1 MGHKD
6 TCFSFITLT
15 STGFGDVTP
24 IHPYARSLATF
35 EAIVG
40 QLDIAMLIARLIGL
54 EIAWRRERRDAAPT
68 PWRAVPRGPAIEGR
82 KKPVVGQGAGPA
94 PGLVLPGISGSEGR
108 RPGPT
113 ETDAGTRL
121 AIHLPS
127 MASPVLL
134 LLGVPESGTSALAD
148 ALVRAG
154 AALAGPPAG
163 DPAGVSQHALAACG
177 MRWDSLAPMP
187 ARLGKAPGLDAA
199 RAAIDVFLER
209 MPSDA
214 PLVVAEPLAT
224 RIVAM
229 WRERAEAAER
239 PFSTVLWLTHPGSA
253 AAALARRRQFAPEK
267 SLALWLAHLVEF
279 EQATR
284 GTARTVVTEET
295 FLADPAAGF
304 KRLAQATRFP
314 PAAVAAKAP
323 PAARQPTLAPP
334 PLGLG
339 SGLDAALDAGYR
351 RLSSTVSGELKRSVD
366 ALALA
371 ARPAVQS
378 AIPPWLAQEIEADRT
393 RMQTLA
399 DMAAG
404 HAARAERAA
413 RDLAAAPRDAR
424 ALAAQVEG
432 LRAEQVR
439 ERDTLTGQI
448 EAMRAEQAG
457 ERSALTDQIEALRA
471 EQARERDLLTAELAS
486 ARGELARITA
496 SLAEVPQAEAALRTE
511 LGQAQRE
518 LSDER
523 ASIAKLADALEAARR
538 EADGHAH
545 RFESAR
551 HHLERFA
558 VEIEETRAALVAR
571 EDFCARL
578 AAEADAL
585 HVREAD
591 HHNEVEALRR
601 EGETLRFERDEALHA
616 LERARRDGEERL
628 AERESALAL
637 AADLRTGIEERERR
651 IADLSAEADR
661 MADAITDAAVRSAGL
676 EEQLEIARAEL
687 ASLQARHD
695 ELAARMRTLENRS
708 LVRAAVWLGGG
719 ENPAEG
725 RSTS

>member
-1 MGHKD
+1 
-6 TCFSFITLT
+6 
-15 STGFGDVTP
+15 
-24 IHPYARSLATF
+24 
-35 EAIVG
+35 
-40 QLDIAMLIARLIGL
+40 
-54 EIAWRRERRDAAPT
+54 
-68 PWRAVPRGPAIEGR
+68 
-82 KKPVVGQGAGPA
+82 
-94 PGLVLPGISGSEGR
+94 
-108 RPGPT
+108 
-113 ETDAGTRL
+113 
-121 AIHLPS
+121 

-214 PLVVAEPLAT
+214 PLLVAEPLAT

-295 FLADPAAGF
+295 FLADPAAGI

-448 EAMRAEQAG
+448 EAMRAEQARERDALTGQIEAMRAEQAG

-471 EQARERDLLTAELAS
+471 EQARERDHLTAELAS

-496 SLAEVPQAEAALRTE
+496 SLAEVPQAEAVLRTE

-591 HHNEVEALRR
+591 HRNEVEALRR
-601 EGETLRFERDEALHA
+601 EGDTLRFERDDALRA
-616 LERARRDGEERL
+616 LERARRDGDERL

-637 AADLRTGIEERERR
+637 AADLRAGIEERERR

-676 EEQLEIARAEL
+676 EEQLELARAEL

-725 RSTS
+725 RSAS

>member
-1 MGHKD
+1 
-6 TCFSFITLT
+6 
-15 STGFGDVTP
+15 
-24 IHPYARSLATF
+24 
-35 EAIVG
+35 
-40 QLDIAMLIARLIGL
+40 
-54 EIAWRRERRDAAPT
+54 
-68 PWRAVPRGPAIEGR
+68 
-82 KKPVVGQGAGPA
+82 
-94 PGLVLPGISGSEGR
+94 
-108 RPGPT
+108 
-113 ETDAGTRL
+113 
-121 AIHLPS
+121 

-148 ALVRAG
+148 ALVRSG

-187 ARLGKAPGLDAA
+187 ARLPKAPGLDAA

-209 MPSDA
+209 MPADA
-214 PLVVAEPLAT
+214 PLLVAEPLAT

-284 GTARTVVTEET
+284 GAARTVVTEET
-295 FLADPAAGF
+295 FLADPAAGV

-314 PAAVAAKAP
+314 PAALAAKSP
-323 PAARQPTLAPP
+323 PAARQAAAAPP

-371 ARPAVQS
+371 AREAVQS
-378 AIPPWLAQEIEADRT
+378 AIPPWLAQEIESDRT

-424 ALAAQVEG
+424 ALAAQVEA
-432 LRAEQVR
+432 LRDDQAR
-439 ERDTLTGQI
+439 ER
-448 EAMRAEQAG
+448 EATAAR
-457 ERSALTDQIEALRA
+457 LEALHA
-471 EQARERDLLTAELAS
+471 DQARERDHLNDELAS

-496 SLAEVPQAEAALRTE
+496 ALAEAPQAEAALRTE

-518 LSDER
+518 LADER
-523 ASIAKLADALEAARR
+523 ASIARLADALETARR
-538 EADGHAH
+538 DADGHAH

-558 VEIEETRAALVAR
+558 VEIEETRAALAAR
-571 EDFCARL
+571 EDYCARL
-578 AAEADAL
+578 ASEADAL
-585 HVREAD
+585 RVREAD
-591 HHNEVEALRR
+591 FRREVEDLGREGEALRR
-601 EGETLRFERDEALHA
+601 ERDEAL
-616 LERARRDGEERL
+616 R
-628 AERESALAL
+628 S
-637 AADLRTGIEERERR
+637 IERERR
-651 IADLSAEADR
+651 GGGERLVERDAAHARAVAELSAAIEERDRRIDELSAEADR
-661 MADAITDAAVRSAGL
+661 MADAITEAAVSAAGL
-676 EEQLEIARAEL
+676 EERLELGAAEL
-687 ASLQARHD
+687 AALQSRHD
-695 ELAARMRTLENRS
+695 GLAARLRTLENRS
-708 LVRAAVWLGGG
+708 LVRAAVWLGGRD
-719 ENPAEG
+719 PSAEG
-725 RSTS
+725 RPPS

>member
-1 MGHKD
+1 
-6 TCFSFITLT
+6 
-15 STGFGDVTP
+15 
-24 IHPYARSLATF
+24 
-35 EAIVG
+35 
-40 QLDIAMLIARLIGL
+40 
-54 EIAWRRERRDAAPT
+54 
-68 PWRAVPRGPAIEGR
+68 
-82 KKPVVGQGAGPA
+82 
-94 PGLVLPGISGSEGR
+94 
-108 RPGPT
+108 
-113 ETDAGTRL
+113 
-121 AIHLPS
+121 

-187 ARLGKAPGLDAA
+187 ARLAKAPGLDAA
-199 RAAIDVFLER
+199 RSAIDVFLER
-209 MPSDA
+209 MPSDT
-214 PLVVAEPLAT
+214 PLLVAEPLAT

-229 WRERAEAAER
+229 WRERAEAVER
-239 PFSTVLWLTHPGSA
+239 PFAAVLWLTHPGSA

-284 GTARTVVTEET
+284 GASRTVVTEET
-295 FLADPAAGF
+295 FLADPAAGM

-314 PAAVAAKAP
+314 PAALAAKAP
-323 PAARQPTLAPP
+323 PAAKQPALVPP

-351 RLSSTVSGELKRSVD
+351 RLASTVSGELKRSVD

-424 ALAAQVEG
+424 ALAAQVE
-432 LRAEQVR
+432 
-439 ERDTLTGQI
+439 
-448 EAMRAEQAG
+448 AM
-457 ERSALTDQIEALRA
+457 RA
-471 EQARERDLLTAELAS
+471 EQARERDALNGQVEALRTEQARERDALIGQVEVLRAEQASERDALTAELVS
-486 ARGELARITA
+486 TRGELARLTTA
-496 SLAEVPQAEAALRTE
+496 LAEVPQSEATLRAE

-518 LSDER
+518 LADER
-523 ASIAKLADALEAARR
+523 ASITKLADALETARR

-558 VEIEETRAALVAR
+558 IEIEETRAALVAR
-571 EDFCARL
+571 EDYCARL

-585 HVREAD
+585 HVSEAD
-591 HHNEVEALRR
+591 HRTEIEALRR
-601 EGETLRFERDEALHA
+601 EGDSLRFERDEALRA
-616 LERARRDGEERL
+616 LEHTRRESGERL
-628 AERESALAL
+628 AEREAALAR
-637 AADLRTGIEERERR
+637 AAGELRTAIEERDRR
-651 IADLSAEADR
+651 VAELSGEADR
-661 MADAITDAAVRSAGL
+661 MADAITDSAVRAAGL
-676 EEQLEIARAEL
+676 EEQLELGAKEL
-687 ASLQARHD
+687 ASLQARYD
-695 ELAARMRTLENRS
+695 ELAARMRTLESRS

-719 ENPAEG
+719 EPPAEG
-725 RSTS
+725 RPAP

>member
-1 MGHKD
+1 
-6 TCFSFITLT
+6 
-15 STGFGDVTP
+15 
-24 IHPYARSLATF
+24 
-35 EAIVG
+35 
-40 QLDIAMLIARLIGL
+40 
-54 EIAWRRERRDAAPT
+54 
-68 PWRAVPRGPAIEGR
+68 
-82 KKPVVGQGAGPA
+82 
-94 PGLVLPGISGSEGR
+94 
-108 RPGPT
+108 
-113 ETDAGTRL
+113 
-121 AIHLPS
+121 

-187 ARLGKAPGLDAA
+187 ARLAKGAGLDAA

-209 MPSDA
+209 MPADA
-214 PLVVAEPLAT
+214 PLLVAEPLAT

-229 WRERAEAAER
+229 WRERVDAAER
-239 PFSTVLWLTHPGSA
+239 PFSAVLWLTHPGTA

-267 SLALWLAHLVEF
+267 SLALWLAHLVEY

-284 GTARTVVTEET
+284 GAARTVVTEET
-295 FLADPAAGF
+295 FLADPAAGM

-314 PAAVAAKAP
+314 PAALAAKSP
-323 PAARQPTLAPP
+323 PAAKQAAATPP

-366 ALALA
+366 ALAQA
-371 ARPAVQS
+371 ARPAVQA

-424 ALAAQVEG
+424 TLAAQIEGMRAEQVQERETIAAQVE
-432 LRAEQVR
+432 
-439 ERDTLTGQI
+439 
-448 EAMRAEQAG
+448 AM
-457 ERSALTDQIEALRA
+457 SA
-471 EQARERDLLTAELAS
+471 EQAREREALTAQIEALSAAQAAERDRLAAELAS
-486 ARGELARITA
+486 ARAELARLTT
-496 SLAEVPQAEAALRTE
+496 SLAEVPQAEAALRSE

-518 LSDER
+518 LADER
-523 ASIAKLADALEAARR
+523 ASITKLADALETARR

-558 VEIEETRAALVAR
+558 IEIEETRAALAAR
-571 EDFCARL
+571 EDYCARL

-591 HHNEVEALRR
+591 LRR
-601 EGETLRFERDEALHA
+601 EIEDLARERERLRRERDEALRS
-616 LERARRDGEERL
+616 LERERQGAAERL
-628 AERESALAL
+628 AEREAAHARSAAELAGTIE
-637 AADLRTGIEERERR
+637 ARDRRIEE
-651 IADLSAEADR
+651 LSAEADR
-661 MADAITDAAVRSAGL
+661 MADAITDSAVRAAGL
-676 EEQLEIARAEL
+676 EERLELGAAEL
-687 ASLQARHD
+687 AALKARHD
-695 ELAARMRTLENRS
+695 ELAARLRTLESRS
-708 LVRAAVWLGGG
+708 LVKAAVWLGGRD
-719 ENPAEG
+719 PSAEG
-725 RSTS
+725 HPSS

>member
-1 MGHKD
+1 
-6 TCFSFITLT
+6 
-15 STGFGDVTP
+15 
-24 IHPYARSLATF
+24 
-35 EAIVG
+35 
-40 QLDIAMLIARLIGL
+40 
-54 EIAWRRERRDAAPT
+54 
-68 PWRAVPRGPAIEGR
+68 
-82 KKPVVGQGAGPA
+82 
-94 PGLVLPGISGSEGR
+94 
-108 RPGPT
+108 
-113 ETDAGTRL
+113 
-121 AIHLPS
+121 
-127 MASPVLL
+127 
-134 LLGVPESGTSALAD
+134 
-148 ALVRAG
+148 
-154 AALAGPPAG
+154 
-163 DPAGVSQHALAACG
+163 
-177 MRWDSLAPMP
+177 
-187 ARLGKAPGLDAA
+187 
-199 RAAIDVFLER
+199 

-214 PLVVAEPLAT
+214 PLLVAEPLAT

-284 GTARTVVTEET
+284 GAARTVVTEET

-314 PAAVAAKAP
+314 PATAAAKTP

-432 LRAEQVR
+432 LRAEQAR
-439 ERDTLTGQI
+439 ERDALTGQI

-471 EQARERDLLTAELAS
+471 EQARERDHLTAELAS

-496 SLAEVPQAEAALRTE
+496 SLAEVPQAEAVLRTE

-571 EDFCARL
+571 EDYCARL

-591 HHNEVEALRR
+591 HRDEVERCAAKGTRCASSATTRCVRSSARGATATSAWPSAKPPSRAPPTCAPESRNAKAASPTCRPKPTAWPTRSPTRR
-601 EGETLRFERDEALHA
+601 SARPASRSSSRS
-616 LERARRDGEERL
+616 RARSSLRSRRATTSSPRGCARSRT
-628 AERESALAL
+628 ARWSAPRYGWE
-637 AADLRTGIEERERR
+637 AAKTP
-651 IADLSAEADR
+651 AEA
-661 MADAITDAAVRSAGL
+661 VRRLDGR
-676 EEQLEIARAEL
+676 Q
-687 ASLQARHD
+687 
-695 ELAARMRTLENRS
+695 AARVPWDSM
-708 LVRAAVWLGGG
+708 A
-719 ENPAEG
+719 
-725 RSTS
+725 

>member
-1 MGHKD
+1 
-6 TCFSFITLT
+6 
-15 STGFGDVTP
+15 
-24 IHPYARSLATF
+24 
-35 EAIVG
+35 
-40 QLDIAMLIARLIGL
+40 
-54 EIAWRRERRDAAPT
+54 
-68 PWRAVPRGPAIEGR
+68 
-82 KKPVVGQGAGPA
+82 
-94 PGLVLPGISGSEGR
+94 
-108 RPGPT
+108 
-113 ETDAGTRL
+113 
-121 AIHLPS
+121 

-134 LLGVPESGTSALAD
+134 LLGVPESGTSALSD

-187 ARLGKAPGLDAA
+187 ARLARAPGLDAA

-214 PLVVAEPLAT
+214 PLLVAEPLAT

-239 PFSTVLWLTHPGSA
+239 AFSTVLWLTHPGSA

-284 GTARTVVTEET
+284 GAARTVVTEET
-295 FLADPAAGF
+295 FLADPASGM

-323 PAARQPTLAPP
+323 PGAKQPALVPP

-432 LRAEQVR
+432 
-439 ERDTLTGQI
+439 
-448 EAMRAEQAG
+448 MR
-457 ERSALTDQIEALRA
+457 T
-471 EQARERDLLTAELAS
+471 EQAREREGLTGQLEALRTDQARERDAMTARLEALRADQARERDHLTAELAS
-486 ARGELARITA
+486 ARSELARITA
-496 SLAEVPQAEAALRTE
+496 SLADVPHAEAGLRAE

-518 LSDER
+518 LADER
-523 ASIAKLADALEAARR
+523 ASIAKLADALETARR

-571 EDFCARL
+571 EDYCARL

-591 HHNEVEALRR
+591 FRNEIEALRR
-601 EGETLRFERDEALHA
+601 EGDALRLERDDALRA
-616 LERARRDGEERL
+616 LERLRRESGERL
-628 AERESALAL
+628 AEREASLAR
-637 AADLRTGIEERERR
+637 AADELRTAIEERERR
-651 IADLSAEADR
+651 TADLSAEADR
-661 MADAITDAAVRSAGL
+661 MADAITDSAVRTAGL
-676 EEQLEIARAEL
+676 EEQLELRTAEL
-687 ASLQARHD
+687 ASLKARHD
-695 ELAARMRTLENRS
+695 ELAARMRTLEKRS
-708 LVRAAVWLGGG
+708 LVRAAAWLGGG
-719 ENPAEG
+719 ENPAED
-725 RSTS
+725 RSTP

>member
-1 MGHKD
+1 
-6 TCFSFITLT
+6 
-15 STGFGDVTP
+15 
-24 IHPYARSLATF
+24 
-35 EAIVG
+35 
-40 QLDIAMLIARLIGL
+40 
-54 EIAWRRERRDAAPT
+54 
-68 PWRAVPRGPAIEGR
+68 
-82 KKPVVGQGAGPA
+82 
-94 PGLVLPGISGSEGR
+94 
-108 RPGPT
+108 
-113 ETDAGTRL
+113 
-121 AIHLPS
+121 

-187 ARLGKAPGLDAA
+187 ARLAKAPGLDAA
-199 RAAIDVFLER
+199 RSAIDVFLER
-209 MPSDA
+209 MPSDT
-214 PLVVAEPLAT
+214 PLLVAEPLAT

-229 WRERAEAAER
+229 WRERAEAVER
-239 PFSTVLWLTHPGSA
+239 PFAAVLWLTHPGSA

-284 GTARTVVTEET
+284 GASRTVVTEET
-295 FLADPAAGF
+295 FLADPAAGM

-314 PAAVAAKAP
+314 PAALAAKAP
-323 PAARQPTLAPP
+323 PAAKQPALVPP

-351 RLSSTVSGELKRSVD
+351 RLASTVSGELKRSVD

-424 ALAAQVEG
+424 ALAAQVE
-432 LRAEQVR
+432 
-439 ERDTLTGQI
+439 
-448 EAMRAEQAG
+448 AM
-457 ERSALTDQIEALRA
+457 RA
-471 EQARERDLLTAELAS
+471 EQARERDALNGQVEALRTEQARERDALIGQVEVLRAEQASERDALTAELVS
-486 ARGELARITA
+486 TRGELARLTTA
-496 SLAEVPQAEAALRTE
+496 LAEVPQSEATLRAE

-518 LSDER
+518 LADER
-523 ASIAKLADALEAARR
+523 ASITKLADALETARR

-558 VEIEETRAALVAR
+558 IEIEETRAALVAR
-571 EDFCARL
+571 EDYCARL

-585 HVREAD
+585 HVSEAD
-591 HHNEVEALRR
+591 HRAEIEALRR
-601 EGETLRFERDEALHA
+601 EDDSLRFERDEALRA
-616 LERARRDGEERL
+616 LEHTRRESGERL
-628 AERESALAL
+628 AEREAALAR
-637 AADLRTGIEERERR
+637 AAGELRTAIEERDRR
-651 IADLSAEADR
+651 VAELSGEADR
-661 MADAITDAAVRSAGL
+661 MADAITDSAVRAAGL
-676 EEQLEIARAEL
+676 EEQLELGAKEL
-687 ASLQARHD
+687 ASLQARYD
-695 ELAARMRTLENRS
+695 ELAARMRTLESRS

-719 ENPAEG
+719 EPPAEG
-725 RSTS
+725 RPAP

>member
-1 MGHKD
+1 
-6 TCFSFITLT
+6 
-15 STGFGDVTP
+15 
-24 IHPYARSLATF
+24 
-35 EAIVG
+35 
-40 QLDIAMLIARLIGL
+40 
-54 EIAWRRERRDAAPT
+54 
-68 PWRAVPRGPAIEGR
+68 
-82 KKPVVGQGAGPA
+82 
-94 PGLVLPGISGSEGR
+94 
-108 RPGPT
+108 
-113 ETDAGTRL
+113 
-121 AIHLPS
+121 

-134 LLGVPESGTSALAD
+134 LLGVPESGTSALSD

-187 ARLGKAPGLDAA
+187 ARLARAPGLDAA

-214 PLVVAEPLAT
+214 PLLVAEPLAT

-239 PFSTVLWLTHPGSA
+239 AFSTVLWLTHPGSA

-284 GTARTVVTEET
+284 GAARTVVTEET
-295 FLADPAAGF
+295 FLADPASGM

-323 PAARQPTLAPP
+323 PGAKQPALVPP

-432 LRAEQVR
+432 
-439 ERDTLTGQI
+439 
-448 EAMRAEQAG
+448 MR
-457 ERSALTDQIEALRA
+457 T
-471 EQARERDLLTAELAS
+471 EQAREREGLTGQLEALRTDQAREREAMTARLEALRADQARERDHLTAELAS

-496 SLAEVPQAEAALRTE
+496 SLAEVPRAEAGLRAE

-518 LSDER
+518 LADER
-523 ASIAKLADALEAARR
+523 ASIARLADALEAARR

-571 EDFCARL
+571 EDYCARL
-578 AAEADAL
+578 AAEADGL
-585 HVREAD
+585 RVREAD
-591 HHNEVEALRR
+591 LRNEIEALRR
-601 EGETLRFERDEALHA
+601 EGDTLRFERDDALRA
-616 LERARRDGEERL
+616 LERLRRESGERL
-628 AERESALAL
+628 AEREASLAR
-637 AADLRTGIEERERR
+637 AADELRTAIEERERR
-651 IADLSAEADR
+651 TADLSAEADR
-661 MADAITDAAVRSAGL
+661 MADAITDSAVRTAGL
-676 EEQLEIARAEL
+676 EEQLELRTAEL
-687 ASLQARHD
+687 ASLRARHED
-695 ELAARMRTLENRS
+695 LAARMRTLESRS

-719 ENPAEG
+719 EPPAEG
-725 RSTS
+725 RPTP